1 MVKTMTKIAEIYCDA
16 GYDNFTKK
24 VTGYGSFSVYYRGQE
39 VKLKRVSLPSATTNN
54 EAEYMILLEVLAYI
68 DRMERK
74 GKEFDWNIFMDSMLV
89 VRQSKGEWRV
99 KANNLKNLNKSAREF
114 LTSHPNVS
122 LEWVGREKIVDIL
135 GH

>member
-68 DRMERK
+68 DRM
-74 GKEFDWNIFMDSMLV
+74 
-89 VRQSKGEWRV
+89 
-99 KANNLKNLNKSAREF
+99 
-114 LTSHPNVS
+114 
-122 LEWVGREKIVDIL
+122 
-135 GH
+135 